1 MSDGKYDV
9 LVATVLLLC
18 FLDMGW
24 AVLQTV
30 KSYWWEYHG
39 FKEDIDDTDIEQQ
52 QYARA
57 VKKIRRR
64 QKAMRKNWLRPD
76 DDDPD
81 LVKVKQG
88 RSVEDDASLDA
99 QSDVDFSR
107 QSSMTSMTST
117 HTMDMLSSRGRF
129 RRNKWASRSRPST
142 PIHGSDEDSP
152 DEMGYGNS
160 TLDSR
165 GSATPPLSTSLDD
178 QAFRYT
184 ALENENGF
192 PIEDNNEEVFKRS
205 RLCTVHVMDK
215 PRRPRL
221 RRLPNIDIEDPF
233 N

>member
-1 MSDGKYDV
+1 MLEGKYDT

-24 AVLQTV
+24 SVLQTV
-30 KSYWWEYHG
+30 RSYWWEYYG
-39 FKEDIDDTDIEQQ
+39 FKEEIDDTDIEQQ

-81 LVKVKQG
+81 TVKVKQS
-88 RSVEDDASLDA
+88 RNVEDDAGLET
-99 QSDVDFSR
+99 QSNADYSR
-107 QSSMTSMTST
+107 QSSRTSMTST
-117 HTMDMLSSRGRF
+117 HTLDMLSSRGRL
-129 RRNKWASRSRPST
+129 RRNKWTSRSRPST

-152 DEMGYGNS
+152 DEMSYGN
-160 TLDSR
+160 TTHDSR

-178 QAFRYT
+178 QAFRST
-184 ALENENGF
+184 AQENESEFDKDDYEG
-192 PIEDNNEEVFKRS
+192 EVFKRS
-205 RLCTVHVMDK
+205 RLCTVHVMDR

-221 RRLPNIDIEDPF
+221 RRLPNIDIEDPY
-233 N
+233 